1 MKLRHPAH
9 WRPKRANRLYARSGV
24 PVGHSGGIHEEEFTA
39 TLPGRASHRWLG
51 RQVHPAAEPQNL
63 KPITSSVLRRTASR
77 LPWARIAFSRRL
89 PRGASPPALGGRR
102 RGGNPTA
109 IRLPYSESQ
118 SIPPTQQCSGL
129 ALISPPTDQTRSET
143 NTGKQTERN
152 A

>member
-1 MKLRHPAH
+1 MLVLACL
-9 WRPKRANRLYARSGV
+9 WGIRAESAKKNSQRCCLGERLIDGLADQFTPLPSRRALSRS
-24 PVGHSGGIHEEEFTA
+24 
-39 TLPGRASHRWLG
+39 
-51 RQVHPAAEPQNL
+51 
-63 KPITSSVLRRTASR
+63 ITSSVLRRVASR
-77 LPWARIAFSRRL
+77 LSWAWIAFSRRL

-109 IRLPYSESQ
+109 IRLPYNESQ